1 MHMRFAPALLLITLP
16 KAKASSV
23 PSLEQLTARVGVLE
37 RELVEAREAA
47 ASLAALPKLAARV
60 AVLEKVHLSNG
71 SNITNPTL
79 AQTPTLTLTP

>member
-1 MHMRFAPALLLITLP
+1 MPMRFRLALLLIMLP

-47 ASLAALPKLAARV
+47 RDARDAAAPSLPKLAARV
-60 AVLEKVHLSNG
+60 AVLEKVHLSKRF
-71 SNITNPTL
+71 
-79 AQTPTLTLTP
+79 